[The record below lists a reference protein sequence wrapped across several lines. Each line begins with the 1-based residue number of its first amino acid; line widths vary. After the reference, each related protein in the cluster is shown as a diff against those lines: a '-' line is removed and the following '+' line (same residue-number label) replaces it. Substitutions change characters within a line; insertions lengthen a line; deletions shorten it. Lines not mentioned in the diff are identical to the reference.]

1 MEDLVTIKD
10 PRKKPMSILVTKPDE
25 EEQGSCSLPLLHG
38 LLSVLHSPTDPC
50 GLPGIPRDSTGTGWE
65 LGVDS
70 FVTMLTKR
78 LIPSPTPVP
87 LQSTWSHFHKDCP
100 TGSPW
105 EYRESQLGEIPWI
118 PSGVPLEGRGSLPV
132 ILKKKQR
139 TSRI

>member
-1 MEDLVTIKD
+1 MSQIHKLVDLECLTLTHESLWS
-10 PRKKPMSILVTKPDE
+10 PRDS
-25 EEQGSCSLPLLHG
+25 QGLH
-38 LLSVLHSPTDPC
+38 
-50 GLPGIPRDSTGTGWE
+50 RDSTGTGWG

-105 EYRESQLGEIPWI
+105 EYWESQLGEIPWI

-132 ILKKKQR
+132 ILKKEITHKQELNPHSPKYHVIQITAHNR
-139 TSRI
+139 YTNDP